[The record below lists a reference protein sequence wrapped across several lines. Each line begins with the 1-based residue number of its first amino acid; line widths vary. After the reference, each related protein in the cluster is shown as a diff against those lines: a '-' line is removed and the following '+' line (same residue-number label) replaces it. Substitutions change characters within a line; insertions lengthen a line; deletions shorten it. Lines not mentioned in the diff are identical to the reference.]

1 MKLAY
6 SLNQYCQQRQT
17 QKPVWVYPVL
27 MAMQAQ
33 YYKQQCH
40 DVYWDIDINNKQLLV
55 HLIPDMILTKP
66 QDIDFLKLPAPDRVW
81 TRAKDPRYQ
90 RYGNYKHLPATHM
103 QAADGCW
110 WGKCAFCVENKK
122 PYKIRDIYSVIDEI
136 KDCEHQGFR
145 EVFDDSGTFPT
156 GKWLE
161 QFCVKKACIAPNIV
175 MGCNM
180 RVCDVDFDL
189 MKSANFRML
198 LFGIESASQRILNQ
212 INKGV
217 DVERV
222 IPTLKKAVRA
232 GLEPHG
238 AFMFGYPGAS
248 EKEEIETL
256 RFVHYL
262 LRKGLLH
269 TAQASVYR
277 VEGYK
282 GKDKGYVNKIYNA
295 AYSFEFWFRK
305 LSRLR
310 NLDDM
315 AYLIKQIR
323 KGIVRD

>member
-1 MKLAY
+1 MKIAY

-55 HLIPDMILTKP
+55 HLIPDMILTKT

-81 TRAKDPRYQ
+81 TKAKLEKYQ
-90 RYGNYKHLPATHM
+90 KYGNYKYLPATHM
-103 QAADGCW
+103 QVADGCW
-110 WGKCAFCVENKK
+110 WGKCKFCVENKK

-136 KDCEHQGFR
+136 KECEHQGFR
-145 EVFDDSGTFPT
+145 EIFDDSGTFPT

-161 QFCVKKACIAPNIV
+161 QFCIKKACVAPDIV

-180 RVCDVDFDL
+180 RICDVDFDL
-189 MKSANFRML
+189 MKAANFRMV
-198 LFGIESASQRILNQ
+198 LFGIESSSQRILNQ

-238 AFMFGYPGAS
+238 AFMFGYPGAG

-282 GKDKGYVNKIYNA
+282 GKDRGYVNKIYNA

-323 KGIVRD
+323 KGIKRD